1 MPANDPSRER
11 ALETV
16 ELATMAQKPSLVK
29 QKAPLEVEYSSALN
43 DIYNQYFIDML
54 YGNISIEE
62 GASQLSKE
70 WRLQGGDEMMAEIN
84 SVYAASK

>member
-1 MPANDPSRER
+1 M
-11 ALETV
+11 
-16 ELATMAQKPSLVK
+16 
-29 QKAPLEVEYSSALN
+29 EYSSALN

-84 SVYAASK
+84 SVYATSK